1 MQPSN
6 NTEQNR
12 LKPQK
17 ITPVKSDVRYYNVDG
32 TFCSTNMCLEKFDSV
47 IAVERKALNG
57 EVYSQ
62 YFHVCNECGRKY
74 EASRNK
80 SDTSES
86 RREAEL
92 KGKL

>member
-17 ITPVKSDVRYYNVDG
+17 ITAVKSDVRFYNTG
-32 TFCSTNMCLEKFDSV
+32 NEYCSINMCLEKFDSV
-47 IAVERKALNG
+47 ITEERKARNG
-57 EVYSQ
+57 ELYDR

-74 EASRNK
+74 ETSRNK
-80 SDTSES
+80 SDTSNS

-92 KGKL
+92 NGKP

>member
-47 IAVERKALNG
+47 IAIEKKARNG
-57 EVYSQ
+57 EPYNQ
-62 YFHVCNECGRKY
+62 YFHVCNECNRKY
-74 EASRNK
+74 ETSRNK
-80 SDTSES
+80 SDTSNS

-92 KGKL
+92 KGKA

>member
-17 ITPVKSDVRYYNVDG
+17 ITSVKSDVRYYNADG
-32 TFCSTNMCLEKFDSV
+32 THCSINMCLEKFDSV
-47 IAVERKALNG
+47 IGIEKKARNG
-57 EVYSQ
+57 EVYHQ
-62 YFHVCNECGRKY
+62 YFHVCNECNRKH
-74 EASRNK
+74 ETSRNK
-80 SDTSES
+80 SDTSNS

-92 KGKL
+92 KGKT

>member
-1 MQPSN
+1 MQQSSS
-6 NTEQNR
+6 TEQSR

-74 EASRNK
+74 ETSRNK
-80 SDTSES
+80 SDTSNS